1 MPPLQAAQMA
11 MQNGQR
17 RLKLMQGV
25 VNNSTAKRDR
35 TDVTKTPSTQVTP
48 ENVKKGAT
56 SDDLQPRA
64 LDFSTTGLGF
74 YGASCETEQLGTP

>member
-1 MPPLQAAQMA
+1 MA
-11 MQNGQR
+11 LQNGQR

-56 SDDLQPRA
+56 SDDLQPPRA
-64 LDFSTTGLGF
+64 LDFSTTGLGL

>member
-1 MPPLQAAQMA
+1 MH
-11 MQNGQR
+11 NGQR
-17 RLKLMQGV
+17 RLQLMQGV
-25 VNNSTAKRDR
+25 IEKGTAKRDR

-64 LDFSTTGLGF
+64 LDFSAAAGLGF
-74 YGASCETEQLGTP
+74 YGVSNGNQN